1 MTMKSPANNC
11 APANQKGI
19 VLLEGLIAILI
30 FSIGILGAVGLQ
42 ATMIKANSDAKYRVE
57 AGLIVE
63 QRISRMWVDQLGLAN
78 YSELAPGTDISAESG
93 LPNGRRITI
102 RGDVANCAGDLSCF
116 VVRVT
121 WQQPGDDAEHNVTSV
136 ARITGGV

>member
-1 MTMKSPANNC
+1 MKMHIRYRLSSA
-11 APANQKGI
+11 QKGI

-30 FSIGILGAVGLQ
+30 FSVGILGAVGLQ

-63 QRISRMWVDQLGLAN
+63 QRISQMWVDQMNLAN
-78 YSELAPGTDISAESG
+78 YAEPAPGTDISAGSG

-102 RGDVANCAGDLSCF
+102 RGDIPNCAGNLSCF
-116 VVRVT
+116 VVKVT
-121 WQQPGDDAEHNVTSV
+121 WQQPGDSAEHNVTSV
-136 ARITGGV
+136 ARVTGGV